1 MGTHIFIDSY
11 PHTYYFINMKTTV
24 EINDV
29 LINQLKQNAHEKNTT
44 MKELMEKAI
53 LLYLDQQKKLKGQ
66 YKFKNN
72 SFKGNGV
79 CEGVEEGAWEKIRS
93 EIYEGRGG

>member
-1 MGTHIFIDSY
+1 
-11 PHTYYFINMKTTV
+11 MKTTV

-29 LINQLKQNAHEKNTT
+29 LITQLKQNARDNNTT
-44 MKELMEKAI
+44 MKELMEAAI
-53 LLYLDQQKKLKGQ
+53 LLYLNKQMKSKIQ

-79 CEGVEEGAWEKIRS
+79 CEGIEEGAWESMRNK
-93 EIYEGRGG
+93 IYEGRGG

>member
-1 MGTHIFIDSY
+1 
-11 PHTYYFINMKTTV
+11 MKTTV

-29 LINQLKQNAHEKNTT
+29 LISQLKHKASLKNTT

-53 LLYLDQQKKLKGQ
+53 LLYLDQQKRSEVQ

>member
-1 MGTHIFIDSY
+1 
-11 PHTYYFINMKTTV
+11 MKTTV

-29 LINQLKQNAHEKNTT
+29 LISQLKKKAQDNKTT
-44 MKELMEKAI
+44 MKELMEAAI
-53 LLYLDQQKKLKGQ
+53 LLYLNQQMESKIQ

-93 EIYEGRGG
+93 EIYEGRGE